1 MKPLKNL
8 TEQESLEYLKSLA
21 IPYPRHVL
29 VKNEKELLEVDL
41 NYPLAMKISSPDIF
55 HKTDVGGVLLDLKNK
70 QEVELGFQTILTKVK
85 KEKPDARI
93 EGVMVLEQA
102 PDGRELI
109 VGLSNDPAFGKV
121 IMVGIGGVFTELFK
135 DVVFRV
141 VPIVEED
148 AWDMI
153 EKIRG
158 SAILDGW
165 RGKPPVDKSAIVKLL
180 CDLSQF
186 ADTHPELH
194 SLDLNPV
201 RVYEEGLI
209 ILDVKATLVGE

>member
-8 TEQESLEYLKSLA
+8 TEQESLEYLKSLEV
-21 IPYPRHVL
+21 PYPRHIL
-29 VKNEKELLEVDL
+29 VKEEKELLEVDL
-41 NYPLAMKISSPDIF
+41 NYPLAMKISSPDIL

-70 QEVELGFQTILTKVK
+70 QEVEQGFQTILENVK
-85 KEKPDARI
+85 KEKPGARI
-93 EGVMVLEQA
+93 EGVIVLEQA

-109 VGLSNDPAFGKV
+109 VGLSNDPTFGKV
-121 IMVGIGGVFTELFK
+121 IMVGMGGVFTELFQ

-153 EKIRG
+153 ENIRG

-165 RGKPPVDKSAIVKLL
+165 RGKPAVDKSAIIQLL
-180 CDLSQF
+180 YDLSQF
-186 ADTHPELH
+186 ADTHPKLH

-201 RVYEEGLI
+201 RVYEDGLI
-209 ILDVKATLVGE
+209 ILDVKATLVDE